1 MAISAESPPI
11 LESNMTVGTT
21 HILPFAELAPNS
33 RKLISD
39 STVLRISNAL
49 QSSLYIKDVIH
60 EFASESRRVLRK
72 LSLRYRNNAEGLA
85 LHEGRSQLHRC
96 TYEMN
101 LLGRSLGELTFMRAT
116 PFTNDDLALLEIML
130 CALVYP
136 LRNALLYERALR
148 TALKDPLT
156 GINNRASMEQ
166 HLSHQVMVAARHGT
180 PLTVLMIDVDLFKT
194 VNDTYGHIVG
204 DLVLTSIADG
214 IVKCTR
220 NSDIVFRYGGEEF
233 VVVLTNTNT
242 AGAQLLAERVRSAV
256 EAMEIDASG
265 VKVAVTLSI
274 GIAHWEPGDGSVDL
288 MERADKMLYRAK
300 MRGRNQVIS
309 SAG

>member
-1 MAISAESPPI
+1 MVISAESTLI

-21 HILPFAELAPNS
+21 HILPFAEQAPNS

-101 LLGRSLGELTFMRAT
+101 LLNRSLGELTFMRST
-116 PFTNDDLALLEIML
+116 PFTSDDLALLEIML

-180 PLTVLMIDVDLFKT
+180 PLTVLMIDVDLFKS

-204 DLVLTSIADG
+204 DLVLTSVADG

-220 NSDIVFRYGGEEF
+220 NSDIVFRFGGEEF
-233 VVVLTNTNT
+233 VVVLTNTNA
-242 AGAQLLAERVRSAV
+242 AGALLLAERVRSAIEV
-256 EAMEIDASG
+256 MEVDASG
-265 VKVAVTLSI
+265 VKVGVTLSI
-274 GIAHWEPGDGSVDL
+274 GVAALEPGDGSADL

-300 MRGRNQVIS
+300 TRGRNQVVS
-309 SAG
+309 STD